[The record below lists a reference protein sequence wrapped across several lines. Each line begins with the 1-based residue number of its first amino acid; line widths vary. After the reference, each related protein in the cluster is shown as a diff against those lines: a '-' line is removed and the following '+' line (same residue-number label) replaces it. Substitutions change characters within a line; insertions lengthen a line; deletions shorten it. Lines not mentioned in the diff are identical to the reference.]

1 MCPGHDSLPPSDAVV
16 VIAPG
21 IPLQARARAERARGR
36 PGRASRWSAISSR
49 PARKVSTQTWI
60 KLGTVTTYPEGET
73 RLAIYD
79 NPFRVPWDGATAKVA
94 CWVRRIAAEQFQVFA
109 INCAHLGCPVRWFA
123 AVAPVHVSLPWRR
136 LLRRRHARLGAAAA
150 GPLRVRVPGAGRP
163 ALGARR
169 PASHAVGARVKLGA
183 CPGCRDTLRKVSHW
197 IEERAGIG
205 AVVQPILAPSR
216 PALDGE
222 LVVRLRQRD
231 ARPVHA
237 PDRDGH
243 LPGAGLR
250 ALGGRGLPE
259 PAVPELP
266 GAVRLVPAGHALLGL
281 ERDGRGDDAAHDP
294 GLPLRRAQV
303 SARDDLG
310 RRLPALP
317 VHARHGLHRPGPA
330 LGPGR
335 VLGARHRRVDR
346 RALAGDRRSGGARRC
361 SGARSSPGGRCRAS
375 SPSTSSRSPGSSSR

>member
-1 MCPGHDSLPPSDAVV
+1 MDRG
-16 VIAPG
+16 
-21 IPLQARARAERARGR
+21 ARGDR
-36 PGRASRWSAISSR
+36 G
-49 PARKVSTQTWI
+49 
-60 KLGTVTTYPEGET
+60 
-73 RLAIYD
+73 
-79 NPFRVPWDGATAKVA
+79 
-94 CWVRRIAAEQFQVFA
+94 
-109 INCAHLGCPVRWFA
+109 
-123 AVAPVHVSLPWRR
+123 
-136 LLRRRHARLGAAAA
+136 
-150 GPLRVRVPGAGRP
+150 GRP
-163 ALGARR
+163 AHPR
-169 PASHAVGARVKLGA
+169 
-183 CPGCRDTLRKVSHW
+183 
-197 IEERAGIG
+197 
-205 AVVQPILAPSR
+205 PSR

-222 LVVRLRQRD
+222 LVVRLRQRH

-335 VLGARHRRVDR
+335 VLGARHQRVDR
-346 RALAGDRRSGGARRC
+346 RALAGDRRSGGARAPRGPDHR
-361 SGARSSPGGRCRAS
+361 GADAVALLRRARLRHPRAALRADRPAPLARAQDRHQRVADARPAGESRDVPAAVRGGGAEGRRRVLPARGAQGHGGHGCHHAHRDDLRGAS
-375 SPSTSSRSPGSSSR
+375 SALTARAAFPIPR